1 MNNGDEDSIDMNS
14 NDITIVDKYSINKG
28 VTDDKGEPIPGEVGQ
43 GDITNEKEN
52 NIDVPT
58 LEENMGGESDGIHR
72 SNPGTKFPSGTT
84 SRVSGAR
91 HTVNNCST
99 FDIQKIMKKTRRLY
113 RGSL

>member
-1 MNNGDEDSIDMNS
+1 MNNVDEYSIDMNS
-14 NDITIVDKYSINKG
+14 DVITDVDEDIINKG
-28 VTDDKGEPIPGEVGQ
+28 VTDDKGEIIPGEVGR
-43 GDITNEKEN
+43 GDITDENEN

-58 LEENMGGESDGIHR
+58 LEEDVGGELDGIRR
-72 SNPGTKFPSGTT
+72 STRKKIPSGTT